1 MGLHT
6 AQFRCGRNPQN
17 AVAAWAGTLHNLS
30 FRFARWIRATPDR
43 LGGDFRPYKNPD
55 RFWNRTLRNRNLP
68 VFVVLAELPP
78 RGQYRKREGKTGVR
92 HATDFWN
99 HLTNRFGRRTS
110 TYSTHERLVPVEIP
124 LVLCGER
131 LNKTLCAG
139 YRGWPAQRIHP
150 AFPSTAVL
158 DAVMREL
165 GMALDFNDSRN
176 SETLGCVETAN
187 SPRLPRERPLR

>member
-6 AQFRCGRNPQN
+6 SQFRCGRNPQN
-17 AVAAWAGTLHNLS
+17 AVAAWAASFHNLTL
-30 FRFARWIRATPDR
+30 RFARWIRALPDR
-43 LGGDFRPYKNPD
+43 LRGDFRPYKNPD

-68 VFVVLAELPP
+68 VFAVLAELPP
-78 RGQYRKREGKTGVR
+78 SGHHRKREGKTGVR

-99 HLTNRFGRRTS
+99 HRTHRYGRRTS

-131 LNKTLCAG
+131 LNKTLCACCWG
-139 YRGWPAQRIHP
+139 RLAHRIHL
-150 AFPSTAVL
+150 AFPSTAAQI
-158 DAVMREL
+158 AVMLEL
-165 GMALDFNDSRN
+165 RSTLDFCVLRN